1 VTIKQGTPEAIFWFD
16 PLVWWLG
23 VRLVDERERA
33 CDEEVLELGSDRQ
46 VYAESILKTC
56 EFCVESPLA
65 CVSGVTGANL
75 KKRIVRIMTDR
86 VARKLDF
93 SRKLLLSALGLI
105 GVASP
110 VVFGILHAT
119 QILAESRAQNTCGS
133 ALQYEVASIK
143 RNKSGDDKQRISFP
157 PNGFT
162 ATNITLQMLIRV
174 AYGVEENQIS
184 AAPNWLNSENYN
196 VEAKMDNPAVDALRK
211 LSEDQ
216 RKLERE
222 RMLQVLLADRLH
234 LTLHRETKELPVYA
248 LVIAKNG
255 VKLHKSKLGDPY
267 PNGLKGPDGLPGG
280 PTSMRI
286 KPGEVIIQARPV
298 ESLAWALSRLLGRTV
313 LDKSGLEGNYDI
325 TLQWA
330 PDEGQ
335 GGMLSDRKATSKGL
349 VTRLRSNLL
358 GLPSSRRFRSSL
370 PENGIAKKSPRDS
383 RHR

>member
-1 VTIKQGTPEAIFWFD
+1 VA
-16 PLVWWLG
+16 V
-23 VRLVDERERA
+23 
-33 CDEEVLELGSDRQ
+33 VL
-46 VYAESILKTC
+46 
-56 EFCVESPLA
+56 
-65 CVSGVTGANL
+65 
-75 KKRIVRIMTDR
+75 
-86 VARKLDF
+86 
-93 SRKLLLSALGLI
+93 
-105 GVASP
+105 P
-110 VVFGILHAT
+110 VVFGLVNGTA
-119 QILAESRAQNTCGS
+119 SRAGS
-133 ALQYEVASIK
+133 QSQTKSANAPVYEVASIK
-143 RNKSGDDKQRISFP
+143 RNKSGDDKQRISLP

-162 ATNITLQMLIRV
+162 ATNVTLQMLIRV
-174 AYGVEENQIS
+174 AYGVEDNQIS
-184 AAPNWLNSENYN
+184 GAPNWLNSENYN
-196 VEAKMDNPAVDALRK
+196 VEAKMDSPAVDALRK

-255 VKLHKSKLGDPY
+255 VKLHKSKLGDTY

-313 LDKSGLEGNYDI
+313 LDRSGLEGNYDI

-335 GGMLSDRKATSKGL
+335 GGMLKRPDGSQQGTDNAPSAESSGPSIFAAL
-349 VTRLRSNLL
+349 QEQL
-358 GLPSSRRFRSSL
+358 GLKMESQKTPREILVIDNVERPS
-370 PENGIAKKSPRDS
+370 EN
-383 RHR
+383 